1 MTKEFGDFVMYMLA
15 KKREDR
21 PKDFH
26 DVLIKLRHMRVY
38 KSTELK

>member
-1 MTKEFGDFVMYMLA
+1 MLA

-26 DVLIKLRHMRVY
+26 EVLMAMRNMQIFKAEKPQPGPKV
-38 KSTELK
+38 

>member
-1 MTKEFGDFVMYMLA
+1 MLA

-26 DVLIKLRHMRVY
+26 EVLMALRNIRLF
-38 KSTELK
+38 KDLPNQPSDDDGR